1 MPQIGWSEILV
12 IVVLT
17 IIIIGPKDIPIVLR
31 KVGSWIRSFK
41 RYINNIQN
49 ELSVFE
55 SENLISNEDTN
66 IKNESEKKESE
77 VDLNVDKKK
86 MNQIPLLAT

>member
-31 KVGSWIRSFK
+31 KVGSCIRSFK

-66 IKNESEKKESE
+66 IKNESEKKEPE
-77 VDLNVDKKK
+77 KDLNVDKKK
-86 MNQIPLLAT
+86 WAK

>member
-17 IIIIGPKDIPIVLR
+17 IIIIGPKDIPVVLK
-31 KVGSWIRSFK
+31 KVGSWIGSFK

-55 SENLISNEDTN
+55 SENLVSKEDIN

-86 MNQIPLLAT
+86 

>member
-17 IIIIGPKDIPIVLR
+17 IIIIGPKDIPVVLR

-41 RYINNIQN
+41 RYINNIQK
-49 ELSVFE
+49 EISIFE
-55 SENLISNEDTN
+55 DENLISKEDIN
-66 IKNESEKKESE
+66 LENKSKKKESE
-77 VDLNVDKKK
+77 LDINVNKKK
-86 MNQIPLLAT
+86 

>member
-41 RYINNIQN
+41 RYIKNIQD

-55 SENLISNEDTN
+55 SENLIPNEDTN
-66 IKNESEKKESE
+66 IKNESEKKEPE
-77 VDLNVDKKK
+77 KDLNVDKKK
-86 MNQIPLLAT
+86 

>member
-55 SENLISNEDTN
+55 SENLIPNEDTN

-86 MNQIPLLAT
+86 

>member
-17 IIIIGPKDIPIVLR
+17 IIIIGPKDIPVVLK
-31 KVGSWIRSFK
+31 KVGSWIGSFK

-55 SENLISNEDTN
+55 SENLVLKEDTN
-66 IKNESEKKESE
+66 IKNESEKKEPE
-77 VDLNVDKKK
+77 KNLYVVKKK
-86 MNQIPLLAT
+86 WAK

>member
-17 IIIIGPKDIPIVLR
+17 IIIIGPKDIPVVLK
-31 KVGSWIRSFK
+31 KVGSWIGSFK

-55 SENLISNEDTN
+55 SENLGSKEDTN
-66 IKNESEKKESE
+66 IKNESEKKESA

-86 MNQIPLLAT
+86 

>member
-17 IIIIGPKDIPIVLR
+17 IIIIGPKDIPVVLK
-31 KVGSWIRSFK
+31 KVGSWIGSFK

-55 SENLISNEDTN
+55 RENLISKNDTN
-66 IKNESEKKESE
+66 IKNESKKKESK

-86 MNQIPLLAT
+86 

>member
-17 IIIIGPKDIPIVLR
+17 IIIIGPKDIPVVLK
-31 KVGSWIRSFK
+31 KVGSWIGSFK

-66 IKNESEKKESE
+66 IKNESEKKEPE
-77 VDLNVDKKK
+77 KDLNVDKKK
-86 MNQIPLLAT
+86 

>member
-17 IIIIGPKDIPIVLR
+17 IVIIGPKDIPIVLR
-31 KVGSWIRSFK
+31 KIGEWIRVIKS
-41 RYINNIQN
+41 YIINIQN
-49 ELSVFE
+49 EVSILE
-55 SENLISNEDTN
+55 NENLISNEDIN
-66 IKNESEKKESE
+66 IKNETKKKESE

-86 MNQIPLLAT
+86 